1 MRIWVC
7 FSVLLLAVGCG
18 GTGQS
23 TNPTSRAD
31 QAADLAAALLTENI
45 SDPALLPL
53 TGRAVYAGFAT
64 LDLAIGGTMQSYIG
78 DLDLTVEFSGTG
90 DPISGTLHSFDGL
103 SGALSTANGNLDRGA
118 NTDVD
123 YTFGADVDGMLTNNG
138 GEYVI
143 DASLSGGFRGRNQDG
158 VTGVVF
164 GDITGPNGVDI
175 FDGTVAGIRTN

>member
-1 MRIWVC
+1 MRNWIC
-7 FSVLLLAVGCG
+7 VGALMLIVSCRG
-18 GTGQS
+18 MGSGTDQA
-23 TNPTSRAD
+23 SRAD
-31 QAADLAAALLTENI
+31 QAADLVDALLGENI

-64 LDLAIGGTMQSYIG
+64 LELAIAGTIQSYIG

-90 DPISGTLHSFDGL
+90 DPISGALHSFDGL
-103 SGALSTANGNLDRGA
+103 SGALSIANGNLDRGA

-138 GEYVI
+138 GDYVI
-143 DASLSGGFRGRNQDG
+143 DASLSGDFRGRNQDG

-175 FDGTVAGIRTN
+175 FDGTVVGIRTN

>member
-1 MRIWVC
+1 MRNWIC
-7 FSVLLLAVGCG
+7 VGALMLIVSCRG
-18 GTGQS
+18 MGSGTDQA
-23 TNPTSRAD
+23 SRAD
-31 QAADLAAALLTENI
+31 QAADLVDALLGENI

-64 LDLAIGGTMQSYIG
+64 LELAIAGTIQSYIG

-90 DPISGTLHSFDGL
+90 DPISGALHSFDGL
-103 SGALSTANGNLDRGA
+103 SGALSIANGNLDRGA
-118 NTDVD
+118 DT
-123 YTFGADVDGMLTNNG
+123 DVDGMLTNNG

-143 DASLSGGFRGRNQDG
+143 DASLSGDFRGRNQDG

-175 FDGTVAGIRTN
+175 FDGTVVGIRTN